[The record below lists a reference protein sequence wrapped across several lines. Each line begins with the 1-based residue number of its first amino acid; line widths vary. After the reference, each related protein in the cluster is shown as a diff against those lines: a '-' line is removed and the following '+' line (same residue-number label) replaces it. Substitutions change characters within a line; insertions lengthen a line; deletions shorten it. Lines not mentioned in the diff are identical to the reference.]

1 MTSTR
6 SPWCFDKWGAADI
19 ADDARAVAGDVEG
32 SLALARDREQV
43 ARSMGRDTWH
53 LLSSLATLGSVDL
66 TTART
71 VEPHWD
77 AVAILEQASAQV
89 PEGATWGVY
98 AASPPGTR
106 LAARRGEE
114 GLWRLTGAKPWCS
127 LADRVSH
134 ALVTADHDDG
144 PAGLFAVD
152 LRGTG
157 VSVDPAAWVP
167 RGLRDLTTSTVTFDA
182 VPASPVGARGW
193 YLGRPGFAWG
203 GIGVAAVWF
212 GGAAALAGSLWAAAG
227 TRPPDQVALMHL
239 GACDLSLHATLL
251 SLRDAAEAID
261 TGRADGAA
269 GRLLAA
275 RVRAQAA
282 ASAEQVLTTVGH
294 ALGPAPLA
302 MDAVHAARVADLT
315 LYVRQ
320 HHAERDLAAL
330 GRLVAPDP
338 DPPDHRAPEGGATA

>member
-1 MTSTR
+1 MIPAPV
-6 SPWCFDKWGAADI
+6 PWSFPDWGETALADN
-19 ADDARAVAGDVEG
+19 AREVAGDIEG
-32 SLALARDREQV
+32 SLALAQRLDHQ
-43 ARSMGRDTWH
+43 AGSMGRDTWRV
-53 LLSSLATLGSVDL
+53 LSSLATLGSVDL

-77 AVAILEQASAQV
+77 AVAILEQAAA
-89 PEGATWGVY
+89 PAPKGATWGVY

-106 LAARRGEE
+106 LAARRDDAG
-114 GLWRLTGAKPWCS
+114 GWLVTGAKPWCS

-134 ALVTADHDDG
+134 ALVTADLDDG

-152 LRGTG
+152 LRAAG
-157 VSVDPAAWVP
+157 VSVDPGAWAP
-167 RGLRDLTTSTVTFDA
+167 RGLRDVTTSTVTFDA
-182 VPASPVGARGW
+182 VPASPVGAPGW
-193 YLGRPGFAWG
+193 YLDRPGFAWG

-212 GGAAALAGSLWAAAG
+212 GGAAALAGALWAAAR

-239 GACDLSLHATLL
+239 GTCDVSLHATLL
-251 SLRDAAEAID
+251 GLRDAAAAID
-261 TGRADGAA
+261 AGRADGAA

-282 ASAEQVLTTVGH
+282 VCAEQVLSTVGH

-330 GRLVAPDP
+330 GRLVAPEL
-338 DPPDHRAPEGGATA
+338 DPPTTGATA

>member
-1 MTSTR
+1 MTSPPI
-6 SPWCFDKWGAADI
+6 PWFFAQWGEQGVV
-19 ADDARAVAGDVEG
+19 DDARAVAGDVEG
-32 SLALARDREQV
+32 SLALARSREQV
-43 ARSMGRDTWH
+43 ARSMGRDTWRV
-53 LLSSLATLGSVDL
+53 LSSLATLGSVDL

-71 VEPHWD
+71 AEPHWD
-77 AVAILEQASAQV
+77 AVAILEQAAT
-89 PEGATWGVY
+89 PALEGATWGVY

-134 ALVTADHDDG
+134 ALVTAEVDDG
-144 PAGLFAVD
+144 AAGLFAVD
-152 LRGTG
+152 LRTTG
-157 VSVDPAAWVP
+157 VSVDPGAWVP
-167 RGLRDLTTSTVTFDA
+167 RGLRDVTTSTVTFDA
-182 VPASPVGARGW
+182 VPASAVGAPGW
-193 YLGRPGFAWG
+193 YLDRPGFAWG

-212 GGAAALAGSLWAAAG
+212 GAAAALSGALWATAR
-227 TRPPDQVALMHL
+227 TRPPDQLALMHL
-239 GACDLSLHATLL
+239 GACDVSLHATLL
-251 SLRDAAEAID
+251 SLRDAAGAID
-261 TGRADGAA
+261 AGEADGAA

-282 ASAEQVLTTVGH
+282 SCAEQVLTTVGH
-294 ALGPAPLA
+294 ALGPTPLA

-330 GRLVAPDP
+330 GRLVAPDL
-338 DPPDHRAPEGGATA
+338 DPPDHRAAGGASA